1 MKMQNNSNN
10 SVKMVVNL
18 GTKPTIK
25 TVSGGRKMARF
36 SVAALETESESG
48 KKKVK
53 WYNVISWGSVADM
66 AERCLE
72 KGKRVIVCGHLVE
85 KKWLDKKGVERT
97 RKEILATN
105 VVLLHSGNKDV
116 QTSLPLAH
124 AA

>member
-1 MKMQNNSNN
+1 MKTQSNN
-10 SVKMVVNL
+10 NVKMIVNL

-36 SVAALETESESG
+36 SVATLETENESG
-48 KKKVK
+48 KKKIK
-53 WYNVISWGSVADM
+53 WYSVISWGSVADM

-85 KKWLDKKGVERT
+85 KKWLDKKGIERT
-97 RKEILATN
+97 KKEILATHF
-105 VVLLHSGNKDV
+105 VLLNSGNKHT

>member
-1 MKMQNNSNN
+1 MQNN

-36 SVAALETESESG
+36 SVAAIEAEEETG
-48 KKKVK
+48 KKKIK
-53 WYNVISWGSVADM
+53 WYSVTSWGSVADM

-72 KGKRVIVCGHLVE
+72 KGKRVMVCGHLIT
-85 KKWLDKKGVERT
+85 KTWTDKKGIERT
-97 RKEILATN
+97 RKEILATHL
-105 VVLLHSGNKDV
+105 VLLHSG
-116 QTSLPLAH
+116 TRSTLPN

>member
-1 MKMQNNSNN
+1 MSMQNNN
-10 SVKMVVNL
+10 VKMVVNL

-36 SVAALETESESG
+36 SVAALEPEEGTG

-53 WYNVISWGSVADM
+53 WYSVISWGSVADM

-72 KGKRVIVCGHLVE
+72 KGKRVMICGHLVTNT
-85 KKWLDKKGVERT
+85 WTDKKGVERS
-97 RKEILATN
+97 RKEIMATN
-105 VVLLHSGNKDV
+105 LILMNKEK
-116 QTSLPLAH
+116 QTSLPD

>member
-1 MKMQNNSNN
+1 MIMKNNN
-10 SVKMVVNL
+10 VKMIVNL

-36 SVAALETESESG
+36 SAAALETEESSG

-53 WYNVISWGSVADM
+53 WYPVLSWGSVAEM

-72 KGKRVIVCGHLVE
+72 KGKRIIVCGHMTE
-85 KKWLDKKGVERT
+85 KQWLDKKGVVRT
-97 RKEILATN
+97 KKEILATN
-105 VVLLHSGNKDV
+105 FILLDSGK
-116 QTSLPLAH
+116 QTKSDLAN

>member
-1 MKMQNNSNN
+1 MI
-10 SVKMVVNL
+10 VNL

-36 SVAALETESESG
+36 SVAALEPDEGTG

-53 WYNVISWGSVADM
+53 WYSVVSWGNVADM

-72 KGKRVIVCGHLVE
+72 KGKRVMVYGHLITNT
-85 KKWLDKKGVERT
+85 WIDKKGIERT
-97 RKEILATN
+97 RKEIMATN
-105 VVLLHSGNKDV
+105 LILMNSGTK
-116 QTSLPLAH
+116 TALPH

>member
-1 MKMQNNSNN
+1 MKMSDNKNNN
-10 SVKMVVNL
+10 VKMVVNL

-25 TVSGGRKMARF
+25 TVTGGRKMARF
-36 SVAALETESESG
+36 SVAAIEPDGESG

-53 WYNVISWGSVADM
+53 WYNVISWGNVADM

-85 KKWLDKKGVERT
+85 KKWLDKKGIERT

-105 VVLLHSGNKDV
+105 FVLLNSGNKSV
-116 QTSLPLAH
+116 QTSLPLAN

>member
-53 WYNVISWGSVADM
+53 WYNVISWGNVADM

-105 VVLLHSGNKDV
+105 LVLLHSGNKDV

>member
-1 MKMQNNSNN
+1 MKMQNNNN
-10 SVKMVVNL
+10 VKMVVNL

-25 TVSGGRKMARF
+25 TVTGGRKMARF
-36 SVAALETESESG
+36 SVAAFETEAESG
-48 KKKVK
+48 KKKIK
-53 WYNVISWGSVADM
+53 WYNVISWGNVADM

-72 KGKRVIVCGHLVE
+72 KGKRVIICGHLVE
-85 KKWLDKKGVERT
+85 KKWLDKKGVERI

-105 VVLLHSGNKDV
+105 LVLLHSKNKDV

>member
-1 MKMQNNSNN
+1 MKMPNNNN
-10 SVKMVVNL
+10 VKMIVNL

-25 TVSGGRKMARF
+25 TVTGGRKMACF
-36 SVAALETESESG
+36 SVAAFETENESG
-48 KKKVK
+48 KKKIK
-53 WYNVISWGSVADM
+53 WYNVISWGSVADL

-85 KKWLDKKGVERT
+85 KKWLDKKGIERV

-105 VVLLHSGNKDV
+105 IVLLHAGNKNV
-116 QTSLPLAH
+116 QTSLPLAN

>member
-1 MKMQNNSNN
+1 MIMQNNN
-10 SVKMVVNL
+10 VKMVVNL

-25 TVSGGRKMARF
+25 TVTGGRKMARF
-36 SVAALETESESG
+36 SVAALETDNEYG
-48 KKKVK
+48 KKKIK

-85 KKWLDKKGVERT
+85 KKWTDKKGVERT

-105 VVLLHSGNKDV
+105 FVLLNSGNKNT
-116 QTSLPLAH
+116 QTSLPLAN

>member
-1 MKMQNNSNN
+1 
-10 SVKMVVNL
+10 MVVNL

-25 TVSGGRKMARF
+25 TVTGGRKMARF
-36 SVAALETESESG
+36 SVAAIETDADNG
-48 KKKVK
+48 KKKIK
-53 WYNVISWGSVADM
+53 WYNVISWGNVADM

-72 KGKRVIVCGHLVE
+72 KGKRIIVCGHLVE

-105 VVLLHSGNKDV
+105 FVLLHSGNKNT
-116 QTSLPLAH
+116 QPELPLAN

>member
-1 MKMQNNSNN
+1 MKMSDKSNN
-10 SVKMVVNL
+10 VKMIVNL

-36 SVAALETESESG
+36 SVAAIETEQESG
-48 KKKVK
+48 KKKIK

-72 KGKRVIVCGHLVE
+72 KGKRVIVCGYLTE

-97 RKEILATN
+97 RQEILATN
-105 VVLLHSGNKDV
+105 FVLLHSGNKNV
-116 QTSLPLAH
+116 QTSLPLSN